1 MSQTPSTEFFE
12 LFELPVSYEIDLAK
26 LAVTYQKLQ
35 AQYHP
40 DRFASEDA
48 KTRRAAVENAALIN
62 QANDTLIDPLK
73 RGCYLLKMVGS
84 ECNPGNNT
92 ISDGAFL
99 MQQLEYRERLEE
111 VDENEDPFAAIDQV
125 RDDVT
130 EHQNQLIDA
139 FKSSYGSGDFTVALD
154 NLTKLQF
161 FGRLKRQLDDQ
172 EAELED
178 ALL

>member
-26 LAVTYQKLQ
+26 LAITYQKLQ

-73 RGCYLLKMVGS
+73 RGCYLLKLAGS

-92 ISDGAFL
+92 INDGAFL
-99 MQQLEYRERLEE
+99 MQQMEYRERLEDVAE
-111 VDENEDPFAAIDQV
+111 DEDPFVAIDQV
-125 RDDVT
+125 RDDVA
-130 EHQNQLIDA
+130 EHQNQLFDA
-139 FKSSYGSGDFTVALD
+139 FKSSYDSGVLDAALD

-161 FGRLKRQLDDQ
+161 FGRLKRQLDEQ
-172 EAELED
+172 EAKLED
-178 ALL
+178 AL